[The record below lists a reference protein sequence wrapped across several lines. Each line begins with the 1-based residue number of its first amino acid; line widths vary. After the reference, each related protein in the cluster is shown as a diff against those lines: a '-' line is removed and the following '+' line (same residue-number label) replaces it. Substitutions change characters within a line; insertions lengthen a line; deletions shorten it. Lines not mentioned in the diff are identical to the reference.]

1 MSGASR
7 CCLEDKHMRL
17 PRVVWRVML
26 IVCGLALCGATPSAR
41 QVPPAGAPV
50 ASAQGYSFPSG
61 AGLLFFYVR
70 PDRTTEFETV
80 VKRLS
85 EVLEKSADPVR
96 KQQAAG
102 WRVFKSVEAPR
113 DTVIYVFVL
122 NPAVAGTDYDPVK
135 VLSEGLPTEAHT
147 LYETLKSTT
156 VRIERMGLGRLR

>member
-1 MSGASR
+1 
-7 CCLEDKHMRL
+7 MRL

-70 PDRTTEFETV
+70 PDRTAEFENV

-113 DTVIYVFVL
+113 DSVIYVFVL
-122 NPAVAGTDYDPVK
+122 NPAVVGTDYDPVK

-147 LYETLKSTT
+147 LYETLKSAT